1 MNPGRP
7 KMAFFLSITLVMMN
21 NQNKKVENPAL
32 DFEQKL
38 LSFASIRNENI
49 LRILGVSRASSLI
62 TPSLISNSTDHF
74 IDLGLE
80 LADGNLNDLLKSGI
94 NYSAS
99 SDLSIFHFPKKC

>member
-1 MNPGRP
+1 
-7 KMAFFLSITLVMMN
+7 MMN

-94 NYSAS
+94 SYSKIEIFQFQKGLQKIS
-99 SDLSIFHFPKKC
+99 SPLIYI